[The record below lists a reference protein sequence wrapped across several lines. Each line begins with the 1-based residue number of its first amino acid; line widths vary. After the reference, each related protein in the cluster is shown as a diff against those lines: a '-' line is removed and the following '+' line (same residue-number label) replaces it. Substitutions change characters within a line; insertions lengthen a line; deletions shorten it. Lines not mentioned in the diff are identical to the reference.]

1 MKGMGN
7 SGAGPTDFQD
17 STAFEALLGFTYIND
32 KLRFVEMIDAI
43 KSELDMMDNE

>member
-1 MKGMGN
+1 MKGMSN